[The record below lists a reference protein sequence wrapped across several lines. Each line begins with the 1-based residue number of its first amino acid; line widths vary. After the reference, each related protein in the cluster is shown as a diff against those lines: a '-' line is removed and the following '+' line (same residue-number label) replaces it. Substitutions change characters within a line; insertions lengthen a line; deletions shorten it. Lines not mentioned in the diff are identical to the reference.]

1 MARDWMSSSRSRGPS
16 VLGRPGIDGEVTQTI
31 IILLKGSAGKP
42 FKHTGSGP
50 SRSAHF
56 ATGLGEQQQQ
66 QQQQQPHWLSWTSAY
81 YTYKNKTK
89 ASFVYRPIWWK
100 QSFIST
106 IHVSRCISTVFVTE
120 IGLRPGGYKDIAISV
135 RSVTVKNHYFC
146 CYLSAQWSACPRSD
160 DTKWTLSCQLSG
172 RHSRLCVVKE
182 NENQKSTSTAGEL
195 LCF

>member
-66 QQQQQPHWLSWTSAY
+66 QQQQQKREVAAAHKLMWPCQHLHRGCLVTWRRQQFREDAVQNMATS
-81 YTYKNKTK
+81 
-89 ASFVYRPIWWK
+89 
-100 QSFIST
+100 
-106 IHVSRCISTVFVTE
+106 
-120 IGLRPGGYKDIAISV
+120 
-135 RSVTVKNHYFC
+135 
-146 CYLSAQWSACPRSD
+146 
-160 DTKWTLSCQLSG
+160 
-172 RHSRLCVVKE
+172 
-182 NENQKSTSTAGEL
+182 
-195 LCF
+195 